1 MTHSDDHGLVCPP
14 RVAPTHVVICPL
26 GKNEAERAPCLAAA
40 EKLAAALKA
49 MPREAFYQYEP
60 IAVTIDNDMKNSP
73 GHRYAEHELRGV
85 PVRVEIGPKDIAKN
99 ACAVARRDVPGKE
112 GKQFDIP
119 LDSAAAHIDELLKAI
134 QKNLFDRAKAFR
146 DSRIVT
152 ADTLDEFQSYFPIEK
167 DDEAGG
173 EPMKFVLAHWD
184 GTRET
189 EDRVQKEF
197 KATIRCLPFDGDSTP
212 GTCLFSGK
220 SSARRVVFARAY

>member
-1 MTHSDDHGLVCPP
+1 
-14 RVAPTHVVICPL
+14 
-26 GKNEAERAPCLAAA
+26 
-40 EKLAAALKA
+40 
-49 MPREAFYQYEP
+49 
-60 IAVTIDNDMKNSP
+60 
-73 GHRYAEHELRGV
+73 V

-119 LDSAAAHIDELLKAI
+119 LDSAAAHIDGLLKAI

-212 GTCLFSGK
+212 GKCLFSGK